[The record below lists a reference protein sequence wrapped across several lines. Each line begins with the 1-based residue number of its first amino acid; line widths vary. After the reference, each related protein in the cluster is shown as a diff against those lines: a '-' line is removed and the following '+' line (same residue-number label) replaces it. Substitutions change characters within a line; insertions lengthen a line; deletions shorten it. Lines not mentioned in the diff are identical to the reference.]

1 MKIID
6 RRRFIGGTAAACAF
20 PAVASARNI
29 NRRKLE
35 QLDSMANAAIQY
47 MTTSVPATKEMVDHA
62 PGFLMMPLIT
72 QGSLLLGAAIGDGVL
87 RIQGKTVD
95 YYQSVQFN
103 VGLQVSAIQ
112 YSQAVF
118 FLNEEALNRFRQSD
132 GWKFGAEMRYVV
144 MEDTQTMGL
153 DTLNKFADVV
163 GLTFA
168 DSGLHVGL
176 SVEGTK
182 FTPLETVGA

>member
-1 MKIID
+1 MRIID

-20 PAVASARNI
+20 PSIAPAQNV
-29 NRRKLE
+29 NRRKLDK
-35 QLDSMANAAIQY
+35 LDSMANAAIQY
-47 MTTSVPATKEMVDHA
+47 MTTSIPATKEIVERA
-62 PGFLMMPLIT
+62 SGFLMMPLIT
-72 QGSLLLGAAIGDGVL
+72 QGSLLFGAAVGDGVL
-87 RIQGKTVD
+87 RIEGKTVD
-95 YYQSVQFN
+95 YYQSVQLN

-118 FLNEEALNRFRQSD
+118 FLNKEALNRFRQSG
-132 GWKFGAEMRYVV
+132 GWKFGAEMRYVI

-153 DTLNKFADVV
+153 DTLNKLADVV

-168 DSGLHVGL
+168 DSGLHVGV

-182 FTPLETVGA
+182 FTLLETAGA